1 MLKGVWCKC
10 CIHGD
15 HFVRVAR
22 VPGKPGSPGKTGF
35 LKILPGKPWKQYT
48 FQDDVPGK
56 PGKKIFGNK
65 SSEIYF
71 IYSCMYV
78 FVQPIIQLWDEKW
91 LTPINQIINEI
102 LMTHNRIPA

>member
-35 LKILPGKPWKQYT
+35 LKLLPRKPWKEYN
-48 FQDDVPGK
+48 FQDDFPGK
-56 PGKKIFGNK
+56 PGKK
-65 SSEIYF
+65 
-71 IYSCMYV
+71 YSVIKAQKFALYTAACMYLCNLL
-78 FVQPIIQLWDEKW
+78 FSLMMKNGLLQLISSSMKC
-91 LTPINQIINEI
+91 
-102 LMTHNRIPA
+102 